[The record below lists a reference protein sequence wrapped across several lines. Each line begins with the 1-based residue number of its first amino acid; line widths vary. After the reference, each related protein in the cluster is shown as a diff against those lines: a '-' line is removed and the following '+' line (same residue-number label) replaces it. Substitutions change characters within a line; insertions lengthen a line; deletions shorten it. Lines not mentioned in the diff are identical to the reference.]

1 MIAVAFAEVAILPE
15 GRRMKLVSALLLMII
30 LLAFGQS
37 SAATFT
43 VPSNPLW
50 TDSGISVL
58 ATDTVTFT
66 NATASWS
73 YAGGVPPSG
82 PGGVFLPGGA
92 GDEWITNLQHGELI
106 GFIGNPALN
115 LNAGPPRVIP
125 QNDPGLFVIGDTTV
139 PVIETGRAGRLWFG
153 FNDDFATNAI
163 VDNTGTA
170 SVTVT
175 LPGVAPVP
183 EPVTL
188 VLLSTG
194 LLGLRLVRRRK

>member
-106 GFIGNPALN
+106 AFIGNPSLN
-115 LNAGPPRVIP
+115 LNAGPPRVIA
-125 QNDPGLFVIGDTTV
+125 QNDPGLFVIGDTTM
-139 PVIETGRAGRLWFG
+139 PVLEMGRAGELWLG
-153 FNDDFATNAI
+153 FNDDYATGAAG
-163 VDNTGTA
+163 DNSGSA
-170 SVTVT
+170 SVTAT
-175 LPGVAPVP
+175 LPGGTAVP
-183 EPVTL
+183 EPETL
-188 VLLSTG
+188 ALLGTG
-194 LLGLRLVRRRK
+194 LLGLGLVRRRK

>member
-1 MIAVAFAEVAILPE
+1 
-15 GRRMKLVSALLLMII
+15 MKLVTALLVLMILI
-30 LLAFGQS
+30 AFGQS

-43 VPSNPLW
+43 VPSNPIW

-58 ATDTVTFT
+58 ATDTVTFS

-73 YAGGVPPSG
+73 YAGGVPPTG
-82 PGGVFLPGGA
+82 PGGVFLAGGG
-92 GDEWITNLQHGELI
+92 GDEWITNQQHAQLL

-139 PVIETGRAGRLWFG
+139 PVVETGRAGRLWFG
-153 FNDDFATNAI
+153 FNDDFATNA
-163 VDNTGTA
+163 VGDNTGTA

-175 LPGVAPVP
+175 LPGAAVP
-183 EPVTL
+183 EPTTL
-188 VLLSTG
+188 VLLGSG
-194 LLGLRLVRRRK
+194 LFAGLGVLRYRRRRAR